1 MFLALLYGSQ
11 LANHPRHIG
20 CIDPKCNVLEVV
32 KGKNPLVLCHLFVI
46 VSFFTLISFYILDPK
61 YNV

>member
-32 KGKNPLVLCHLFVI
+32 KGKNSLVLCHLFVI
-46 VSFFTLISFYILDPK
+46 VSFLR
-61 YNV
+61 